1 MIHKDLRLAGYLCLV
16 LGLPF
21 LSQIALA
28 QGERGAISGTVTDE
42 SGAVIPG
49 AQIGAI
55 HVTTDIKTEV
65 TTLESGNYY
74 IPALPPGI
82 YKVSAAKQG
91 FKQTVA
97 ENVRVVVGTTVN
109 IDLKMPVGE
118 TSQTVTVLAESP
130 LLQTTPEVG
139 TDVAPSEVK
148 QWPVFLFDMQRQPAD
163 FVFNSLPGSTGGS
176 FSGNINGGQQFGYE
190 VTVEGISIDSGY
202 ITAGNTDFTPTLES
216 ISEFKLEV
224 VPNASSSGGGSAVI
238 NYAIKSGGNDFHGT
252 VWEFNTNS
260 AYDSKGTAANFAGQ
274 AKPYNNEH
282 NYGFAVSGPIR

>member
-163 FVFNSLPGSTGGS
+163 FVFNGHNLELRISFQHSVEDEFKERIGNVEQLQVHAAAVTLDS
-176 FSGNINGGQQFGYE
+176 FSFLIF
-190 VTVEGISIDSGY
+190 
-202 ITAGNTDFTPTLES
+202 
-216 ISEFKLEV
+216 V
-224 VPNASSSGGGSAVI
+224 VAV
-238 NYAIKSGGNDFHGT
+238 A
-252 VWEFNTNS
+252 
-260 AYDSKGTAANFAGQ
+260 
-274 AKPYNNEH
+274 
-282 NYGFAVSGPIR
+282 R